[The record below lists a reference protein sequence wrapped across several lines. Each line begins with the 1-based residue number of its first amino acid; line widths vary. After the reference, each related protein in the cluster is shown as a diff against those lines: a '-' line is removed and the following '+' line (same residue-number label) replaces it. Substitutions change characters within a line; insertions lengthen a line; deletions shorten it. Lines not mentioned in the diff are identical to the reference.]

1 MSNEVNKQIV
11 EATNKSVD
19 CSDAFNTTEV
29 FPSRDAMLN
38 WARDVAK
45 ENGFVLIIL
54 RSETSTKST
63 RNTRRNQRKTFV
75 ILGCDRSGK
84 YRGLYKNALSQKVNN
99 TRKCECPF
107 RLRGKALKKAEG
119 WTIKVMCGCHNHELE
134 ETLVGHPYAGRLSAE
149 EKSLVDDMTK
159 NMMKPKDILLTLKDY
174 NMDNVTT
181 IKQIYNARHAYR
193 SSQKG
198 LEMQYLLKLL
208 ERERYVY
215 WYRKV
220 DDSNVIRDIFWTHP
234 DAIKLLGAFNTVLI
248 IDSIYTTTRY
258 PLPLLE
264 IVGVTS
270 TELTF
275 SVAFAFVESELA
287 DNFTWALQKLRGL
300 IVKDEDIPQVIVTNR
315 DISLMNAVQVVF
327 PSSSNLLCRFH
338 INKNVKSKCISIIH
352 PKEKQDL
359 VMNAW
364 DFVVNSSN
372 EREYMQRLALFEK
385 VCSGFS
391 NFSEYV
397 KNMWLIPYKEKFV
410 TSWTNQVMHLGNTTT
425 NRVEE
430 TNCKLKNLL
439 QDSKEDMCSYWDAMN
454 DMITLQHTEIKS
466 SFEKSI
472 NVVDHMH
479 NTPLYIKLQ
488 GLVSRSALSHIADEY
503 DRVRDV
509 GTDSSKCCCIVRT
522 THCLPC
528 ACELAKYNTTGHP
541 IPLEAIHVH
550 WKKLNFIDRGINDE
564 EFELSL
570 QPELD
575 ALLKR
580 FQELDCAG
588 KLILKAKLHEL
599 AFPDTTSKCPTPTVV
614 RIKGATGSKRDRS
627 IHSDISQREHVD
639 AMRPTHSGT
648 SSCPS
653 SHQLVHDS
661 KRRRVLSMMDQFPIQ
676 IHPFIE
682 EIIDVKADSNC
693 GYRAV
698 AAQLG
703 MGEESWALVRQ
714 DLIRELQ
721 QWQDIY
727 TKLFGS
733 NDRVA
738 ELRQSLYVDK
748 ETSTKKWMTIPDM
761 GYVIASRYN
770 VVLVAL
776 SLRESMTFFPLRGR
790 PPLSESRHRLI
801 AIGLV
806 HDCHFVQVALKAES
820 ALPPTALQWSRY
832 CSAESRSWETSY
844 VNRMEH
850 FRSLFPQKRNDCVN
864 VIGD

>member
-1 MSNEVNKQIV
+1 
-11 EATNKSVD
+11 
-19 CSDAFNTTEV
+19 
-29 FPSRDAMLN
+29 MLN

-425 NRVEE
+425 NRYVP
-430 TNCKLKNLL
+430 K
-439 QDSKEDMCSYWDAMN
+439 
-454 DMITLQHTEIKS
+454 
-466 SFEKSI
+466 
-472 NVVDHMH
+472 
-479 NTPLYIKLQ
+479 
-488 GLVSRSALSHIADEY
+488 
-503 DRVRDV
+503 
-509 GTDSSKCCCIVRT
+509 
-522 THCLPC
+522 
-528 ACELAKYNTTGHP
+528 
-541 IPLEAIHVH
+541 
-550 WKKLNFIDRGINDE
+550 
-564 EFELSL
+564 
-570 QPELD
+570 
-575 ALLKR
+575 
-580 FQELDCAG
+580 
-588 KLILKAKLHEL
+588 
-599 AFPDTTSKCPTPTVV
+599 
-614 RIKGATGSKRDRS
+614 
-627 IHSDISQREHVD
+627 
-639 AMRPTHSGT
+639 
-648 SSCPS
+648 
-653 SHQLVHDS
+653 
-661 KRRRVLSMMDQFPIQ
+661 
-676 IHPFIE
+676 
-682 EIIDVKADSNC
+682 II
-693 GYRAV
+693 
-698 AAQLG
+698 
-703 MGEESWALVRQ
+703 
-714 DLIRELQ
+714 
-721 QWQDIY
+721 
-727 TKLFGS
+727 F
-733 NDRVA
+733 
-738 ELRQSLYVDK
+738 
-748 ETSTKKWMTIPDM
+748 
-761 GYVIASRYN
+761 
-770 VVLVAL
+770 
-776 SLRESMTFFPLRGR
+776 
-790 PPLSESRHRLI
+790 
-801 AIGLV
+801 
-806 HDCHFVQVALKAES
+806 
-820 ALPPTALQWSRY
+820 
-832 CSAESRSWETSY
+832 
-844 VNRMEH
+844 
-850 FRSLFPQKRNDCVN
+850 
-864 VIGD
+864 

>member
-1 MSNEVNKQIV
+1 
-11 EATNKSVD
+11 
-19 CSDAFNTTEV
+19 
-29 FPSRDAMLN
+29 
-38 WARDVAK
+38 
-45 ENGFVLIIL
+45 
-54 RSETSTKST
+54 
-63 RNTRRNQRKTFV
+63 
-75 ILGCDRSGK
+75 
-84 YRGLYKNALSQKVNN
+84 
-99 TRKCECPF
+99 
-107 RLRGKALKKAEG
+107 
-119 WTIKVMCGCHNHELE
+119 
-134 ETLVGHPYAGRLSAE
+134 
-149 EKSLVDDMTK
+149 
-159 NMMKPKDILLTLKDY
+159 
-174 NMDNVTT
+174 
-181 IKQIYNARHAYR
+181 
-193 SSQKG
+193 
-198 LEMQYLLKLL
+198 
-208 ERERYVY
+208 
-215 WYRKV
+215 
-220 DDSNVIRDIFWTHP
+220 
-234 DAIKLLGAFNTVLI
+234 
-248 IDSIYTTTRY
+248 
-258 PLPLLE
+258 
-264 IVGVTS
+264 
-270 TELTF
+270 
-275 SVAFAFVESELA
+275 
-287 DNFTWALQKLRGL
+287 
-300 IVKDEDIPQVIVTNR
+300 
-315 DISLMNAVQVVF
+315 
-327 PSSSNLLCRFH
+327 
-338 INKNVKSKCISIIH
+338 
-352 PKEKQDL
+352 
-359 VMNAW
+359 
-364 DFVVNSSN
+364 
-372 EREYMQRLALFEK
+372 
-385 VCSGFS
+385 
-391 NFSEYV
+391 
-397 KNMWLIPYKEKFV
+397 
-410 TSWTNQVMHLGNTTT
+410 
-425 NRVEE
+425 
-430 TNCKLKNLL
+430 
-439 QDSKEDMCSYWDAMN
+439 MCSYWDAMN

-806 HDCHFVQVALKAES
+806 HDCHFVQV
-820 ALPPTALQWSRY
+820 
-832 CSAESRSWETSY
+832 
-844 VNRMEH
+844 
-850 FRSLFPQKRNDCVN
+850 
-864 VIGD
+864 